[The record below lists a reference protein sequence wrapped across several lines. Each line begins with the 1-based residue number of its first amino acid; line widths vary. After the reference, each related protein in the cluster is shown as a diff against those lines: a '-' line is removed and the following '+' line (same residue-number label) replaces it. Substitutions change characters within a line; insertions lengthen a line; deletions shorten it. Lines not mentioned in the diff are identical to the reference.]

1 MNENIIVTK
10 EVIHNIKGC
19 EEMSRYARFGTLS
32 PLGAADSKYF
42 LNPEQF
48 EIDVKEHQENHRK
61 KEEETKRV
69 LTELM
74 NQDTWQEDNFKIIT
88 KALRE
93 LKEEYKL

>member
-1 MNENIIVTK
+1 
-10 EVIHNIKGC
+10 
-19 EEMSRYARFGTLS
+19 MSRYARFGKLS

-48 EIDVKEHQENHRK
+48 EIDVKEHQENYRK

-69 LTELM
+69 LAELI
-74 NQDTWQEDNFKIIT
+74 NQDTWQEDNFRIIT

-93 LKEEYKL
+93 LKEDCKL

>member
-1 MNENIIVTK
+1 
-10 EVIHNIKGC
+10 
-19 EEMSRYARFGTLS
+19 MSRYARFGKLS

-48 EIDVKEHQENHRK
+48 EIDIKEHQENYRK

-69 LTELM
+69 LAELI
-74 NQDTWQEDNFKIIT
+74 NQDTWQEDNFRIIT

-93 LKEEYKL
+93 LKEECKL

>member
-1 MNENIIVTK
+1 
-10 EVIHNIKGC
+10 
-19 EEMSRYARFGTLS
+19 MSRYARFGTLS

-48 EIDVKEHQENHRK
+48 EIDIKEHQENHRK
-61 KEEETKRV
+61 KEEDTKRV
-69 LTELM
+69 LAELI
-74 NQDTWQEDNFKIIT
+74 NQDTWQEDNFRTIT

>member
-1 MNENIIVTK
+1 
-10 EVIHNIKGC
+10 
-19 EEMSRYARFGTLS
+19 MSRYARFGTLS

-69 LTELM
+69 LTELI
-74 NQDTWQEDNFKIIT
+74 NQDTWQEDNFRTII
-88 KALRE
+88 KSLRE

>member
-1 MNENIIVTK
+1 
-10 EVIHNIKGC
+10 
-19 EEMSRYARFGTLS
+19 MSRYAKFGKLS
-32 PLGAADSKYF
+32 PLGAPDSKYF

-69 LTELM
+69 LAELI
-74 NQDTWQEDNFKIIT
+74 NQDTWQEDNFRTIT

-93 LKEEYKL
+93 LREEYKL